1 MEALKFS
8 ELKFMKTEL
17 KIHNLP
23 IEKIRPNPYQ
33 PRKYFN
39 RGALEELA
47 ASISE
52 YGVIQPVTVRKM
64 GGAFFELVAGERR
77 LRASELAGLT
87 TIPAI
92 ILNVS
97 DNDSAFLAFIENL
110 QRQNLN
116 FIEEA
121 EGYKNLMEDY
131 DLTQEELAARLSKS
145 QSTIAN
151 KLRLLKLSET
161 ARRLI
166 LENNLTERHARAVL
180 KIPDEEGRIAIIER
194 IIREDLTVKRTE
206 ELVAETMEK
215 MMEKQTEKLEQREKR
230 FITDIRLFTNSIR
243 QSVEIIRKSGME
255 VFYENKQ
262 EGDGCEILI
271 KIKNTQE

>member
-8 ELKFMKTEL
+8 ELKFMKKEL
-17 KIHNLP
+17 KIQNLP
-23 IEKIRPNPYQ
+23 IDKIRPNPYQ

-39 RGALEELA
+39 RSALEELA

-64 GGAFFELVAGERR
+64 GGVFFELVAGERR
-77 LRASELAGLT
+77 LRASELAGLS

-131 DLTQEELAARLSKS
+131 DLTQEELAVRLSKS

-151 KLRLLKLSET
+151 KLRLLKLSEA

-194 IIREDLTVKRTE
+194 IIDEDLTVKRTE
-206 ELVAETMEK
+206 KLVAETMQRMMTRQIEK
-215 MMEKQTEKLEQREKR
+215 VEQREKR

-262 EGDGCEILI
+262 EGDVCEIVI
-271 KIKNTQE
+271 KIKNQQE